1 MAKKVAANNT
11 ETLQA
16 KAESPWG
23 ENVTEFRHD
32 EDSPSSFPPDL
43 AGFRAALMNWYD
55 RHKRDLPWRGER
67 DLYRV
72 WLSEI
77 MLQQTQ
83 VNQVIPYYERFVG
96 IFPSLNALAAAELKT
111 VLLAWEGLGYYARAR
126 NLHKASRQ
134 VAASGKLPQTCAD
147 LRKLPGIGPYT
158 ARAIA
163 SIVYDEP
170 QAVVDG
176 NVRRVISRLRALDD
190 SSAASLQSLA
200 DKLLDRS
207 QPGEYNQAV
216 MELGSQVCTP
226 RSPACARCPVR
237 SHCRAYACGTPEAWP
252 VRRKK
257 QRTPHYDIAVGI
269 LVDSNGRIFIQQRAE
284 NALLGGL
291 WELPGGKQESGETIT
306 DTCRREL
313 YEELGIA
320 VAVGSLVGK
329 VNHAYTHFRITLWAF
344 RCRILEGSPVSA
356 QGLPTAWVFPDQLKE
371 YPFPRANRRIL
382 DLMSNSG
389 IADS

>member
-1 MAKKVAANNT
+1 MI
-11 ETLQA
+11 
-16 KAESPWG
+16 
-23 ENVTEFRHD
+23 
-32 EDSPSSFPPDL
+32 
-43 AGFRAALMNWYD
+43 WYD
-55 RHKRDLPWRGER
+55 RNKRDLPWRGAR

-83 VNQVIPYYERFVG
+83 VKQVIPYYERFVG
-96 IFPSLNALAAAELKT
+96 IFPSLDALAAAELKT

-126 NLHKASRQ
+126 NLHKAARQ
-134 VAASGKLPQTCAD
+134 VVASDKRPTTCAD
-147 LRKLPGIGPYT
+147 LRRLPGIGPYT

-163 SIVYDEP
+163 SIVYEEP

-176 NVRRVISRLRALDD
+176 NVQRVISRLCTLND
-190 SSAASLQSLA
+190 SSAAVLQTQA
-200 DKLLDRS
+200 DKLLDQSR
-207 QPGEYNQAV
+207 PGDYNQAI

-226 RSPACARCPVR
+226 RSPACACCPVQ
-237 SHCRAYACGTPEAWP
+237 SHCRAFASGTPEAWP
-252 VRRKK
+252 LRRKK

-269 LVDSNGRIFIQQRAE
+269 LVDSEGRIFIQQRAE

-291 WELPGGKQESGETIT
+291 WELPGGKRESGETIT
-306 DTCRREL
+306 DTCCREL
-313 YEELGIA
+313 HEELGIA
-320 VAVGSLVGK
+320 VTVGALVGK

-382 DLMSNSG
+382 DLMSKFG
-389 IADS
+389 ITDS